1 MMRTIAD
8 TKPTRPPKNPGR
20 SFRKM
25 ATAIDSRELKKQ
37 LAWERLRLKI
47 KNNLIVPNIQK
58 EGY

>member
-25 ATAIDSRELKKQ
+25 ANAIDKRELKKAAC
-37 LAWERLRLKI
+37 LGTAAV
-47 KNNLIVPNIQK
+47 KNK
-58 EGY
+58 K